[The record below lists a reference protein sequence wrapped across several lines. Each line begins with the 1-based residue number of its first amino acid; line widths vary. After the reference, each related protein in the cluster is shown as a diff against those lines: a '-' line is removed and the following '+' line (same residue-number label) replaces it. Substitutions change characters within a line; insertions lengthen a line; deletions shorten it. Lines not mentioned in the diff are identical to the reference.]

1 MKISSIL
8 DLQKISNKI
17 NKILS
22 PGDVILLYG
31 QIGVGKTSFARLLI
45 NNYEN
50 EKKLK
55 KSEVLSPTFNIV
67 FEYDIKDF
75 TIEHYDLYRLK
86 DEKEIKNIGLFQNL
100 EQKITS
106 RINKILLPG
115 DVIFLYGQIG
125 VGKTTFVRLLINNYE
140 NEKKLNNS
148 EVLSPTFNIVFE
160 YDIKD
165 FTIEHYDLY
174 RIKNE
179 KELKNIGLFVNLK
192 KNITIV
198 EWPELIKN
206 KPINRIDLFFEYTK
220 DMNER
225 TLTIKTSGR
234 LKDNEF

>member
-8 DLQKISNKI
+8 DLQKIASSIK
-17 NKILS
+17 KILL
-22 PGDVILLYG
+22 PGDVIFLYG
-31 QIGVGKTSFARLLI
+31 QIGVGKTTFVRLLI

-86 DEKEIKNIGLFQNL
+86 NEKEIKNIGLFA
-100 EQKITS
+100 
-106 RINKILLPG
+106 
-115 DVIFLYGQIG
+115 
-125 VGKTTFVRLLINNYE
+125 
-140 NEKKLNNS
+140 
-148 EVLSPTFNIVFE
+148 
-160 YDIKD
+160 
-165 FTIEHYDLY
+165 
-174 RIKNE
+174 
-179 KELKNIGLFVNLK
+179 NLK
-192 KNITIV
+192 QNITIV

-225 TLTIKTSGR
+225 TLAIKTSGR
-234 LKDNEF
+234 LKVNEF

>member
-8 DLQKISNKI
+8 DLKKITSSIK
-17 NKILS
+17 KILL
-22 PGDVILLYG
+22 PGDVIFLYG
-31 QIGVGKTSFARLLI
+31 QIGVGKTTFVRLLI

-86 DEKEIKNIGLFQNL
+86 NEKEIKNIGLF
-100 EQKITS
+100 E
-106 RINKILLPG
+106 
-115 DVIFLYGQIG
+115 
-125 VGKTTFVRLLINNYE
+125 
-140 NEKKLNNS
+140 
-148 EVLSPTFNIVFE
+148 
-160 YDIKD
+160 
-165 FTIEHYDLY
+165 
-174 RIKNE
+174 
-179 KELKNIGLFVNLK
+179 NLK
-192 KNITIV
+192 QNITIV

>member
-8 DLQKISNKI
+8 DLQKITSSI
-17 NKILS
+17 SKILL
-22 PGDVILLYG
+22 PGDVIFLYG
-31 QIGVGKTSFARLLI
+31 QIGVGKTTFVRLLV

-86 DEKEIKNIGLFQNL
+86 NEKEIKNIGSF
-100 EQKITS
+100 S
-106 RINKILLPG
+106 
-115 DVIFLYGQIG
+115 
-125 VGKTTFVRLLINNYE
+125 
-140 NEKKLNNS
+140 
-148 EVLSPTFNIVFE
+148 
-160 YDIKD
+160 
-165 FTIEHYDLY
+165 
-174 RIKNE
+174 
-179 KELKNIGLFVNLK
+179 NLK
-192 KNITIV
+192 QNITIV

>member
-75 TIEHYDLYRLK
+75 IIEHYDLYRLK
-86 DEKEIKNIGLFQNL
+86 NEKEIKNIGLF
-100 EQKITS
+100 S
-106 RINKILLPG
+106 
-115 DVIFLYGQIG
+115 
-125 VGKTTFVRLLINNYE
+125 
-140 NEKKLNNS
+140 
-148 EVLSPTFNIVFE
+148 
-160 YDIKD
+160 
-165 FTIEHYDLY
+165 
-174 RIKNE
+174 
-179 KELKNIGLFVNLK
+179 NLK
-192 KNITIV
+192 QNITIV

-206 KPINRIDLFFEYTK
+206 KPINRIDLFFEYTR

-225 TLTIKTSGR
+225 TLTIKTNGR